1 MRQCMIFLS
10 ISFKKWKHKT
20 YYLIGFVVID
30 CQFLLS
36 DLYKVYI
43 SRKLIKERLFF
54 LYIELSIF
62 LPYFFYKLTYFTL
75 QVLNGFWPISIEK
88 KEYVGIL
95 SPIWRFSEMGVPPN
109 HPFSLVFPYKP
120 SILRYPH
127 LWKPP
132 NIYSNVLVI
141 TGSTTWVGYRFP
153 EVVFTARP
161 SLGCHGCHLLVMG
174 SIPHQSLGHHE
185 IAPGFRF

>member
-1 MRQCMIFLS
+1 MASSGSCVGSGWILLLRISPQTIARGRILHIPKYKWQCG
-10 ISFKKWKHKT
+10 KKRTHKPFCT
-20 YYLIGFVVID
+20 SKKCL
-30 CQFLLS
+30 
-36 DLYKVYI
+36 
-43 SRKLIKERLFF
+43 KLFI
-54 LYIELSIF
+54 
-62 LPYFFYKLTYFTL
+62 
-75 QVLNGFWPISIEK
+75 
-88 KEYVGIL
+88 
-95 SPIWRFSEMGVPPN
+95 IWRFSEMGVPPN